1 MITFQAG
8 RHERER
14 EGEGEHRLVQAH
26 GRHSHPSATLR
37 EADTAF
43 LAQKRKGTL
52 APWLVWSLP
61 CGSGPW
67 GASPPFAKHAQC
79 SRSSDFECEQVH
91 TKHSGRAQWFSGATR
106 PTMCCNWLNITL
118 KLILSYFLVNPVFK
132 PPLSQAAVRDACSGT
147 LVEIY
152 RHVGE
157 RVRKEFCA
165 NQCREICL
173 P

>member
-14 EGEGEHRLVQAH
+14 EGEGKHRLVQAH

-61 CGSGPW
+61 SGSGSR

-91 TKHSGRAQWFSGATR
+91 SKHSGWAQWFSGATR
-106 PTMCCNWLNITL
+106 SIMCCNWLNMTDTVL
-118 KLILSYFLVNPVFK
+118 LSGQHCVFK
-132 PPLSQAAVRDACSGT
+132 TPLFQAAVRDACSGT

-157 RVRKEFCA
+157 RVKKEFCA
-165 NQCREICL
+165 NQCREIWNK
-173 P
+173 PP